1 MKIEPAKISQIIES
15 NFSYLMP
22 EFYQMQTEYMKS
34 MNNIYNDLDA
44 ALVAMFLTNKYYQND
59 IKENHLSNNVSNK
72 IFYQKNIFKVSTPKF
87 KINEISNATG
97 IPRETVRRKK
107 NKLIKNKFIIFNKKK
122 KSYSLN
128 KSLIDKKILEP
139 QIKISSKML
148 YNCCNFFSNKNIFS
162 KELDLVSFK
171 NDIEKKFMFY
181 LPIFLNFQI
190 SYITQ
195 WRKFFDMECLF
206 IVVLCALNTS
216 THIRRRSKNLNDVFD
231 SKEIFS
237 EVYKLNNKFGINS
250 TSIADITNIPRTTI
264 LRKLAKLQKLN
275 MLKKDKYKRYA
286 TEVLNNSENIK
297 KTAYP
302 NMRNTINLL
311 GILISKCLETYTSKE
326 LKII

>member
-1 MKIEPAKISQIIES
+1 MKIDPTKISKIIES

-22 EFYQMQTEYMKS
+22 DFYQMETEYLLS
-34 MNNIYNDLDA
+34 MNNIYKDLDA
-44 ALVAMFLTNKYYQND
+44 TLIAMFLTNKYYQND

-72 IFYQKNIFKVSTPKF
+72 ILNQNISKVPTPKF
-87 KINEISNATG
+87 KINEISNGTG

-107 NKLIKNKFIIFNKKK
+107 IKLIKNKFIILNKKK

-128 KSLIDKKILEP
+128 KGLIDKKILEP
-139 QIKISSKML
+139 QIEISSKML
-148 YNCCNFFSNKNIFS
+148 LHYCNFFLNKNVFS
-162 KELDLVSFK
+162 KELDLVLFK
-171 NDIEKKFMFY
+171 NDIEKKFMSY

-190 SYITQ
+190 SYMTQ

-206 IVVLCALNTS
+206 IAVLCALNTT
-216 THIRRRSKNLNDVFD
+216 THIRRRSENFNEVFD

-250 TSIADITNIPRTTI
+250 TSIAEITNIPRTTI

-275 MLKKDKYKRYA
+275 ILKKDKYKRYA
-286 TEVLNNSENIK
+286 TEVLDGSENLK
-297 KTAYP
+297 KTFYP
-302 NMRNTINLL
+302 IMRNTINLL
-311 GILISKCLETYTSKE
+311 GIFISKCLETYTSKE

>member
-1 MKIEPAKISQIIES
+1 MKIDPAKRSQIIES

-22 EFYQMQTEYMKS
+22 EFYQMQTEYMTS

-148 YNCCNFFSNKNIFS
+148 FNCCNFFSNKN
-162 KELDLVSFK
+162 
-171 NDIEKKFMFY
+171 
-181 LPIFLNFQI
+181 
-190 SYITQ
+190 
-195 WRKFFDMECLF
+195 
-206 IVVLCALNTS
+206 
-216 THIRRRSKNLNDVFD
+216 VF
-231 SKEIFS
+231 
-237 EVYKLNNKFGINS
+237 N
-250 TSIADITNIPRTTI
+250 
-264 LRKLAKLQKLN
+264 
-275 MLKKDKYKRYA
+275 
-286 TEVLNNSENIK
+286 
-297 KTAYP
+297 
-302 NMRNTINLL
+302 
-311 GILISKCLETYTSKE
+311 
-326 LKII
+326 

>member
-1 MKIEPAKISQIIES
+1 MKIDPTKISKIIES

-22 EFYQMQTEYMKS
+22 DFYQMETEYLIS
-34 MNNIYNDLDA
+34 MNNIYKDLDA
-44 ALVAMFLTNKYYQND
+44 TLIAMFLTNKHYQND

-72 IFYQKNIFKVSTPKF
+72 ILNQNISKVPTPKF
-87 KINEISNATG
+87 KINEISNGTG

-107 NKLIKNKFIIFNKKK
+107 IKLIKNKFIILNKKK

-128 KSLIDKKILEP
+128 KGLIDKKILEP
-139 QIKISSKML
+139 QIEISSKML
-148 YNCCNFFSNKNIFS
+148 FHYCNFFLNKNVFS
-162 KELDLVSFK
+162 KELDLVLFK

-190 SYITQ
+190 SYMTQ

-206 IVVLCALNTS
+206 IAVLCALNTT
-216 THIRRRSKNLNDVFD
+216 THIRRRSKNFNKVFD

-250 TSIADITNIPRTTI
+250 TSIAEITNIPRTTI

-275 MLKKDKYKRYA
+275 ILKKDKYKRYA
-286 TEVLNNSENIK
+286 SEVLDGSENLK
-297 KTAYP
+297 KTFYP
-302 NMRNTINLL
+302 IMRNTINLL
-311 GILISKCLETYTSKE
+311 GILISKCLETYSSKE